1 MLVHVI
7 SLSHTRFIRFHHFP
21 VTSSHFISLCHH
33 GCRMLQ
39 VLRPLW
45 DAVSRS
51 KLHGPRWPRWP
62 CIDAALNITEPLSA
76 QASGIISSPG
86 QVAGITFVI
95 REITIDKV
103 GSTSCFTTGNE
114 KVQLCQHQWEGPY
127 SFNLSKWHNTVHT
140 VEGQQ
145 TPFDT

>member
-1 MLVHVI
+1 MLFRCLIRVSYAFTI
-7 SLSHTRFIRFHHFP
+7 SLSLHL
-21 VTSSHFISLCHH
+21 TSSHFVTTGAECFRFFAHFGMRFPAANYMGRGGQDGPASMQHWTSLNHF
-33 GCRMLQ
+33 Q
-39 VLRPLW
+39 LR
-45 DAVSRS
+45 
-51 KLHGPRWPRWP
+51 H
-62 CIDAALNITEPLSA
+62 
-76 QASGIISSPG
+76 QASFLAPG